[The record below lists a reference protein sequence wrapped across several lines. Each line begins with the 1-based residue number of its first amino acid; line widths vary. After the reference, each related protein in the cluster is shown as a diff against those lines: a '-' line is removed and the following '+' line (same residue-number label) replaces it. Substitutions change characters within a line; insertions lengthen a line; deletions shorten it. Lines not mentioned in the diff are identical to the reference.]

1 MKELIGL
8 FRKNSGYLS
17 ASEVKSRAMQYHLQ
31 KLVQEGKVTRIKRGV
46 YCLTDDLAA
55 RQMID
60 TERIVP
66 GSVLCL
72 YSAWSHYNL
81 TLTIPDAWY
90 LAIEKSRK
98 VVLPDYPPV
107 KLVFL
112 KEEYYRLGI
121 ETKIIEGLQVKVYDL
136 EKCVCD
142 AVKYRNK
149 TGMEVTSE
157 VLKNYLSL
165 PGRNINKLAGYAKQ
179 MRIFNIL
186 RMYLEVQL

>member
-1 MKELIGL
+1 MKELIQL
-8 FRKNSGYLS
+8 FEQNKGYLS
-17 ASEVKSRAMQYHLQ
+17 AGDLKSRAMQYPLQ
-31 KLVQEGKVTRIKRGV
+31 KLVREGKVTRIKRGV
-46 YCLTDDLAA
+46 YCLTDELAA

-72 YSAWSHYNL
+72 WSAWSHYNL
-81 TLTIPDAWY
+81 TLSIPDAWY
-90 LAIEKSRK
+90 LAVEKSRK

-121 ETKIIEGLQVKVYDL
+121 ENLIIEGLQVKMYDI

-149 TGMEVTSE
+149 VGMEATSE
-157 VLKNYLSL
+157 ILKNYLSL
-165 PGRNINKLAGYAKQ
+165 PGRNIDKLVGYAKQ
-179 MRIFNIL
+179 MRIYNIL
-186 RMYLEVQL
+186 KMYLEVQL

>member
-1 MKELIGL
+1 MKELIQL
-8 FRKNSGYLS
+8 FEQNKGYLS
-17 ASEVKSRAMQYHLQ
+17 AGDLKSRAMQYLLQ
-31 KLVQEGKVTRIKRGV
+31 KLVREGKVTRIKRGV
-46 YCLTDDLAA
+46 YCLTDELAA

-72 YSAWSHYNL
+72 WSAWSHYNL
-81 TLTIPDAWY
+81 TLSIPDAWY
-90 LAIEKSRK
+90 LAVEKSRK

-121 ETKIIEGLQVKVYDL
+121 ENLIIEGLQVKMYDI

-149 TGMEVTSE
+149 AGMEVTAE
-157 VLKNYLSL
+157 ILKNYLSL
-165 PGRNINKLAGYAKQ
+165 PSRNIDKLVGYAKQ
-179 MRIFNIL
+179 MRIYNIL
-186 RMYLEVQL
+186 KMYLEVQL

>member
-1 MKELIGL
+1 VKELIQL
-8 FRKNSGYLS
+8 FEQNKGYLS
-17 ASEVKSRAMQYHLQ
+17 ARDVKSRTMQYRLQ
-31 KLVQEGKVTRIKRGV
+31 KLIQEGKVTRIKRGV
-46 YCLTDDLAA
+46 YCLTDELTD

-81 TLTIPDAWY
+81 TLAIPDAWY
-90 LAIEKSRK
+90 LAVEKSRK
-98 VVLPDYPPV
+98 VVLPDYPLV

-121 ETKIIEGLQVKVYDL
+121 ETLVIEGLQVKMYDI

-149 TGMEVTSE
+149 TGMEVTAE
-157 VLKNYLSL
+157 IMRNYLSL
-165 PGRNINKLAGYAKQ
+165 PGRNIDKLVGYAKQ
-179 MRIFNIL
+179 MRIYNIL
-186 RMYLEVQL
+186 KMYLEVQL

>member
-1 MKELIGL
+1 VKELIQL
-8 FRKNSGYLS
+8 FEQNKGYLS
-17 ASEVKSRAMQYHLQ
+17 ARDVKSRTMQYRLQ
-31 KLVQEGKVTRIKRGV
+31 KLIQEGKVMRIKRGV
-46 YCLTDDLAA
+46 YCLTDELTD

-81 TLTIPDAWY
+81 TLAIPDAWY
-90 LAIEKSRK
+90 LAVEKSRK
-98 VVLPDYPPV
+98 VVLPDYPLV

-121 ETKIIEGLQVKVYDL
+121 ETLVIEGLQVKMYDI

-149 TGMEVTSE
+149 TGMEVTAE
-157 VLKNYLSL
+157 IMRNYLSL
-165 PGRNINKLAGYAKQ
+165 PGRNIDKLVGYAKQ
-179 MRIFNIL
+179 MRIYNIL
-186 RMYLEVQL
+186 KMYLEVQL